1 MKATLADAEAVGI
14 PAAIFARRWFILST
28 LCGSLLSVMIA
39 NGGLNLALPAIATD
53 LKLGSLGLTWV
64 VEIYSL
70 LFAALLF
77 TFAAISDRYGR
88 KTVMQA
94 GLLLF
99 VLSCLYAGLLASSG
113 AELIVARA
121 VMGIGGAMVMPTTLS
136 VINVVFPPQERPRA
150 VAIWTG
156 IAGVGMMLGFVI
168 GGVLLDHL
176 GWESTFFLSA
186 GVAGVTLVV
195 NQFLVKESRDEVH
208 RPVDWLGGL
217 LSSAGLLGLVYGIME
232 APSRG
237 LDDRWVLLGLITGV
251 ACLTAFVFWQHRTTH
266 PMLDMRLF
274 KHKAFRVSALVVT
287 LAFFALAGVFF
298 GVSQLFMLVMGF
310 GAFKTSL
317 AIIPMMMPML
327 VLSPFVPFLA
337 ARIGSRWTV
346 AIGLLMVAGGFVI
359 MSRWPTVPSL
369 GQVYQGMLVL
379 AAGLAFA
386 MTPATSL
393 MMSAV
398 PRSRSGMGS
407 AMNDTTREL
416 GAALGIAVLG
426 AILSSGYA
434 NKIAS
439 VLGFL
444 PEQARPLVEKSLAGA
459 LAVAGQAGAEGAP
472 LALIAKTAWM
482 DSLKSSMIIAA
493 IICAVSAAIAAIWM
507 PHREKWASTETS
519 LAIEE
524 APQMEP
530 AALAVQSAEVL

>member
-14 PAAIFARRWFILST
+14 PAGIFARRWFILCT

-39 NGGLNLALPAIATD
+39 NGGLNLALPAIATE
-53 LKLGSLGLTWV
+53 LKLGSLALTWV

-77 TFAAISDRYGR
+77 TFAAVSDRYGR
-88 KTVMQA
+88 KAVMQA

-99 VLSCLYAGLLASSG
+99 VFSSLYAGLMASSG
-113 AELIVARA
+113 MELILARA
-121 VMGIGGAMVMPTTLS
+121 VMGVGGAMVMPTTLS

-168 GGVLLDHL
+168 GGVLLDNL

-186 GVAGVTLVV
+186 GVAVITLVC
-195 NQFLVKESRDEVH
+195 NQFLVKESRDERR

-217 LSSAGLLGLVYGIME
+217 LSAAGLLGLVYGIME

-237 LDDRWVLLGLITGV
+237 LEDRWVLLGLIAGV
-251 ACLTAFVFWQHRTTH
+251 VCLTGFVFWQRRITH

-274 KHKAFRVSALVVT
+274 KHKAFGVSALVVT

-327 VLSPFVPFLA
+327 ILSPFVPLLA

-346 AIGLLMVAGGFVI
+346 ATGLVMVAGGFVI
-359 MSRWPTVPSL
+359 MAQWPTVPSL

-426 AILSSGYA
+426 AILSSGYTG
-434 NKIAS
+434 KIAS
-439 VLGFL
+439 ILSFL
-444 PEQARPLVEKSLAGA
+444 PQQARPLVEKSLAGA
-459 LAVAGQAGAEGAP
+459 LAVAGQAGSDGAQ
-472 LALIAKTAWM
+472 LALMAKTAWM
-482 DSLKSSMIIAA
+482 DSLKFSMIIAA

-507 PHREKWASTETS
+507 PHREKWASS
-519 LAIEE
+519 D
-524 APQMEP
+524 AP
-530 AALAVQSAEVL
+530 